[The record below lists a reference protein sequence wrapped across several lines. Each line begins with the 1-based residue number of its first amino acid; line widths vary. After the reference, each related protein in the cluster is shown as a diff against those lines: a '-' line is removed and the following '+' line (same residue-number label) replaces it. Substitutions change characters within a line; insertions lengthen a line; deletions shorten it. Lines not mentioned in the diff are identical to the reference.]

1 MTTTDSIT
9 ALQWRYAVKTFD
21 VDKKINKEDLMTILE
36 SGRLA
41 PSSFGIEPWKFL
53 VVNNSEIRAQLRAAA
68 YDQTKVTDASHLI
81 VITRRTDAAALPTEL
96 VQRAATAQ
104 GTSVEALAGLQQMVE
119 GSMARMDTVGVESW
133 LKAQTYIPLGI
144 MIQTAS
150 LLSID
155 NCPMEGF
162 DTAKVNEILGLD
174 QQHLSAVSML
184 ALGYRGEDAFATLP
198 KTRRAHTEVV
208 QEIN

>member
-1 MTTTDSIT
+1 MTTTSIT

-21 VDKKINKEDLMTILE
+21 SSKKISTEDLATILE

-41 PSSFGIEPWKFL
+41 PSSFGIEPWKFI
-53 VVNNSEIRAQLRAAA
+53 VVNNPEVRAQLRAAA

-81 VITRRTDAAALPTEL
+81 VIARRTDAAALPAEL
-96 VQRAATAQ
+96 VERAARTQ

-119 GSMARMDTVGVESW
+119 GSMARMDAAGVASW

-150 LLSID
+150 LLGID

-174 QQHLSAVSML
+174 QHHLSAVTML
-184 ALGYRGEDAFATLP
+184 AVGYRGDDAFAALP
-198 KTRRAHTEVV
+198 KTRRTHEEVV
-208 QEIN
+208 QEVN